1 MRAKLRLKHF
11 LIVSLI
17 SVAIIPLLII
27 SYITMTS
34 FSGSFEEE
42 ITNKN
47 QLLARSLVGEVE
59 QFLSQTATVIDQ
71 LADMIEDRKLVGID
85 QVSPHLESLVR
96 HYYFFDMIQILDRN
110 GTILQLAPF
119 KRDYLGMNLSG
130 YRFFKETNSLRQTT
144 WSAAFT
150 SFQTGQPTIAVARPV
165 TNGMIVG
172 YLNVTRIADIT
183 DQVNL
188 GPDSWVGIVDRNG
201 QIISHTDPF
210 QVYQQVNIKNKLIV
224 QKGLTGKPG
233 VFFYRQNG
241 KEYLGI
247 VAIVPKTGW
256 PVIVSQALT
265 EAFTPV
271 RNTRALFIAG
281 ILAGLVLAVAIAMR
295 SLNKIMKP
303 LAELAG
309 QANEVACGRYED
321 LTVSDSYEEFNQL
334 ATDFR
339 AMTDAIHNR
348 ELALRESE
356 ERYALAVIG
365 ANDGLWDWNIRT
377 NQIYFSLRWKEI
389 LGFSDAEFPNE
400 VWQWETRIHPDDRE
414 QVFTKIDAH
423 LRGDS
428 ANFQYEYR
436 MRHKDGSYR
445 WVLARGLALRDPT
458 GHPYRMAGS
467 HTDITERKINEK
479 KILEAL
485 IEKEILLK
493 EVHHRVKNNLQIIA
507 SLLRL
512 QGDTIKDPHT
522 FELFTE
528 SLNRIRSI
536 TLVHEKLYQSP
547 DLSRIGFKEYVNILV
562 GSLFQ
567 TFGNRF
573 DAITYRVEIDEQ
585 ARLGLDAAIACGLII
600 NELVSDSLVY
610 AFREREDG
618 EIVIRFEQFGDRMEL
633 SIMNNGAGITAD
645 KFEAAGTLGF
655 QLVKVLVS
663 QLQGQ
668 VSFHGDQGTEFR
680 IVFQE
685 G

>member
-1 MRAKLRLKHF
+1 MRTKLRLKHF

-17 SVAIIPLLII
+17 SVAIIPLVII

-59 QFLSQTATVIDQ
+59 QFLDQTAIVVDQ
-71 LADMIEDRKLVGID
+71 LADMIEDRKLVGIEK
-85 QVSPHLESLVR
+85 VSPYLESLVH
-96 HYYFFDMIQILDRN
+96 HYYFFDMIQILDHN
-110 GTILQLAPF
+110 GRILQVAPF
-119 KRDYLGMNLSG
+119 KKDYLGMNLSG
-130 YRFFKETNSLRQTT
+130 YGFFKETNSLHQTT

-150 SFQTGQPTIAVARPV
+150 SFQTGQPTIAVARPLI
-165 TNGMIVG
+165 NGMIVG

-201 QIISHTDPF
+201 QLISHTDSS
-210 QVYQQVNIKNKLIV
+210 QVYQQVNIKNKLV
-224 QKGLTGKPG
+224 VKKGLSGKPG
-233 VFFYRQNG
+233 VVFYRQNG

-247 VAIVPKTGW
+247 VAIVPRTGW
-256 PVIVSQALT
+256 PIIVSQALT
-265 EAFTPV
+265 EAFIPV
-271 RNTRALFIAG
+271 RNTRALFITG
-281 ILAGLVLAVAIAMR
+281 ILAGLMLAIAIAML

-321 LTVSDSYEEFNQL
+321 ITVSESYEEFNQL

-339 AMTDAIHNR
+339 TMTDAIHNR

-389 LGFSDAEFPNE
+389 LGFHDVEFPNE
-400 VWQWETRIHPDDRE
+400 VLEWETRIHLDDRE
-414 QVFTKIDAH
+414 QVFAKIDAH

-428 ANFQYEYR
+428 PNFQYEYR
-436 MRHKDGSYR
+436 MLHKDGSYR
-445 WVLARGLALRDPT
+445 WVLARGLALRDPS

-467 HTDITERKINEK
+467 HTDITERKNNEK

-512 QGDTIKDPHT
+512 QGDSIKDPYT

-567 TFGNRF
+567 TLGNRSN
-573 DAITYRVEIDEQ
+573 AVTYRVEIGEQ

-600 NELVSDSLVY
+600 NELVSDSLTY
-610 AFREREDG
+610 AFEEQESG
-618 EIVIRFEQFGDRMEL
+618 EIMIRFEQAGDRMEL
-633 SIMNNGAGITAD
+633 SITNNGAGITAD
-645 KFEAAGTLGF
+645 KFEDARTLGF